1 MRIQQV
7 ENAMFDHAISEAGHP
22 EKSIKSI
29 NNNNEKLIQSAYAT
43 PFTAYQSDPCISA
56 KKELILEESY
66 QVTHLELALHLIY

>member
-43 PFTAYQSDPCISA
+43 PFTAYLSDPCISA
-56 KKELILEESY
+56 K
-66 QVTHLELALHLIY
+66 